1 MSGKSSTTEYDLL
14 YFTNHSVYKKKEKQ
28 ELLNTNSKEDIK
40 FYRKRIIHF
49 TKQLLKNEQET
60 TPEIKALFNDYI
72 GKIIEN
78 FKFTDKKE
86 LMQKEY
92 EDIKIEKKIC
102 SKDFKMMDNDKLM
115 MKDIK
120 EKTKTIS
127 DFAIHKNKKQKVYVA
142 PKIKSYNLKSDDMK
156 KKGLKNK

>member
-86 LMQKEY
+86 LMQKSM
-92 EDIKIEKKIC
+92 KI
-102 SKDFKMMDNDKLM
+102 
-115 MKDIK
+115 
-120 EKTKTIS
+120 
-127 DFAIHKNKKQKVYVA
+127 
-142 PKIKSYNLKSDDMK
+142 
-156 KKGLKNK
+156 